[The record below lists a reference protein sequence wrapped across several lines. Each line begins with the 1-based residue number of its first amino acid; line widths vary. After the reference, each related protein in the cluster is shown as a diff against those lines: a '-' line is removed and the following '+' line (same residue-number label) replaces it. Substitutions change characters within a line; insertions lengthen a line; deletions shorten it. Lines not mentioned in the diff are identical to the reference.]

1 LLSIERYLTVL
12 FKYTIVSCAVT
23 LLVSLLLKAN
33 HHVFGLALLV
43 GAVVGFYGSLSYCTY
58 VAFKSGSILQ
68 RYILSISLA
77 TAVLLSF
84 LGYLVQVLSLGLF
97 VFCSLIFFVIIKFIY
112 IAILNAFF
120 RSN

>member
-1 LLSIERYLTVL
+1 M
-12 FKYTIVSCAVT
+12 
-23 LLVSLLLKAN
+23 
-33 HHVFGLALLV
+33 FGLALLV

-58 VAFKSGSILQ
+58 IAFKSGSILQ

-77 TAVLLSF
+77 TAFLLSF

-97 VFCSLIFFVIIKFIY
+97 VFGALLLFVIIKFIY
-112 IAILNAFF
+112 VAISNALF

>member
-1 LLSIERYLTVL
+1 MLSIERYLTVL